1 MNELPRIQTTV
12 VGSYPIPAW
21 LVALPGE
28 GALVDAT
35 SVVFKTQELAGIDVV
50 ADGELY
56 RFDVNHPD
64 TNGMIDYFVR
74 PLHGIR
80 SAIGRDDAQAFA
92 QMPGM
97 EFRSKPA
104 GVVEDELGAGTLD
117 IVGDYRR
124 ARSLTTSKLKFTLTG
139 PHMLSK
145 TLLDRHYP
153 DRAALCLALAEV
165 LAAQVREIDADV
177 VQVDEA
183 NIPGHPE
190 DATWAAQAINVVL
203 DAIGGEKAVHLCFGN
218 YGGQTI
224 QRGTWQAL
232 VEFMNTLRADHLV
245 LELARRDVRE
255 VEFLKDVQSR
265 IGIGAGVID
274 IKTTVVETPDEIARR
289 LERIE
294 QTLGDN
300 RVRYAHPD
308 CGFWMLPRSVADRKM
323 RALVQGRDLY
333 LSR

>member
-1 MNELPRIQTTV
+1 MSQVPRIQTTV
-12 VGSYPIPAW
+12 VGSYPIPSW
-21 LVALPGE
+21 LAALPGE

-74 PLHGIR
+74 PLQGMR
-80 SAIGRDDAQAFA
+80 TAIGRDDAQAFA
-92 QMPGM
+92 RMPGM

-104 GVVEDELGAGTLD
+104 GIVESELGAGTLD
-117 IVGDYRR
+117 IVSDYRR
-124 ARSLTTSKLKFTLTG
+124 ARHLTTSKLKFTLTG

-145 TLLDRHYP
+145 TLLDRYYH
-153 DRAALCLALAEV
+153 DRGALCLALAGV
-165 LAAQVREIDADV
+165 LASQVRDIDADV
-177 VQVDEA
+177 VQIDEA

-190 DATWAAQAINVVL
+190 DAAWAAEAINVVL
-203 DAIGGEKAVHLCFGN
+203 DAISTEKAVHLCFGN

-232 VEFMNTLRADHLV
+232 VEFMNALHADHLV
-245 LELARRDVRE
+245 LELARRDEGE
-255 VEFLKDVQSR
+255 VAWLKDVEAR

-289 LERIE
+289 LEQIE
-294 QTLGDN
+294 TILGAG
-300 RVRYAHPD
+300 RVQYAHPD

-323 RALVQGRDLY
+323 RALVQGRDRY
-333 LSR
+333 LGC